1 MPLKS
6 FNIHNAY
13 RSVAILGDNRSGK
26 TIFLSDTLLNDV
38 FPWWSRIL
46 YPPRGLFLTGSQ
58 RHPTIDDWLR
68 SQTKDMGKAN
78 PWTALMDLLIR
89 RQNEQKV
96 RLFLLKVFKSSLPS
110 FLRPQPVIIIVDQA
124 EELMKAFRANF
135 LVAFYDLVKQA
146 RDTDL
151 YRLVLVINT
160 EKAVKAIELLN
171 GGNMFDVITAPK
183 VSRGTVVAQYGD
195 DFAMIFDDCD
205 GCIGIAFDYKN
216 GPQNESARE
225 FTAKMRA
232 MFVSRYCLTK
242 EITRVELDKATVS

>member
-1 MPLKS
+1 
-6 FNIHNAY
+6 
-13 RSVAILGDNRSGK
+13 
-26 TIFLSDTLLNDV
+26 
-38 FPWWSRIL
+38 
-46 YPPRGLFLTGSQ
+46 
-58 RHPTIDDWLR
+58 
-68 SQTKDMGKAN
+68 
-78 PWTALMDLLIR
+78 MDLLIQ

-124 EELMKAFRANF
+124 EELLRAYRADF

-160 EKAVKAIELLN
+160 EKAVKALELLN

-183 VSRGTVVAQYGD
+183 VSREAVVAQYGE
-195 DFAMIFDDCD
+195 DFAKIFDDCD

-242 EITRVELDKATVS
+242 EITREELDEAIVRS